1 MMKPKR
7 ALEKLNSPNLPNLY
21 LLGFMGTGKSVL
33 GRRLSARLGL
43 RFLDSDAEIE
53 KKNAMSIKDIFAKK
67 GELAFRQMERDFM
80 ESGHP
85 QSGCVIS
92 CGGGLVCRE
101 GMPELVK
108 SKGISI
114 VLFAEP
120 EVIFKRVQGSG
131 KRPLLNVSDPLS
143 RIRELMEARRKF
155 YSRAGICVGSM
166 GRIED
171 VENRIARIYL
181 ERVRKL
187 ENDKKFGAKAFFRP

>member
-1 MMKPKR
+1 MKSKR
-7 ALEKLNSPNLPNLY
+7 ELEKLNSSNLPNLY

-33 GRRLSARLGL
+33 GRRLSARFGL
-43 RFLDSDAEIE
+43 KFLDSDAEIE
-53 KKNAMSIKDIFAKK
+53 KKNSMSIKDIFAKK

-108 SKGISI
+108 SKGVAI
-114 VLFAEP
+114 VLFADP
-120 EVIFKRVQGSG
+120 EVIFSRVQGSG
-131 KRPLLNVSDPLS
+131 KRPLLNVPNPLAK
-143 RIRELMEARRKF
+143 IRELMEARRKF
-155 YSRAGICVGSM
+155 YSKAGICVGSM

-181 ERVRKL
+181 ERVIKL
-187 ENDKKFGAKAFFRP
+187 EKSKKSALRPFFRA